1 MLCEGWRAEGK
12 AKINE
17 GETGGSNEVKAG
29 PAAPH
34 TDDVTAENVM
44 REDQRCAVKALGLPV
59 QEQGAVRGWR

>member
-34 TDDVTAENVM
+34 TDDVTAEM
-44 REDQRCAVKALGLPV
+44 
-59 QEQGAVRGWR
+59 